1 MMSSFSLL
9 GSIVDRFPPMPLYWS
24 DLQRIIKIG
33 TDRGLKLTISIGK
46 EDFDNLEHLREEHGD
61 RVKQLRLKFYD
72 AAYTS
77 ISISMGTGGVRISTS
92 KDEKLL
98 MASMEIKEA
107 FAERL
112 PVQAVAMRPY
122 TWTVIGASVLY
133 IAAHNNWRL
142 SQNIAQCAAVI
153 LPFYL
158 SLLSFHYVAT
168 NSVVYLKRKHEIES
182 FWSRYGEKAL
192 WMIGGS
198 ALTVVGQLF
207 VHQVTK

>member
-1 MMSSFSLL
+1 MTSAFSFL
-9 GSIVDRFPPMPLYWS
+9 GSMVDRFPPMPLYWS

-33 TDRGLKLTISIGK
+33 TDRGLKLTISVGK
-46 EDFDNLEHLREEHGD
+46 EDFDSLEHLREEHGD
-61 RVKQLRLKFYD
+61 RIKRLRLKFYD

-98 MASMEIKEA
+98 MASMEMKEA

-112 PVQAVAMRPY
+112 PVQAVAMRPFA
-122 TWTVIGASVLY
+122 WTALGAIVLY

-153 LPFYL
+153 FPFYL
-158 SLLSFHYVAT
+158 SLLSFHYVTA
-168 NSVVYLKRKHEIES
+168 NSVVHLKRKHEIES

-192 WMIGGS
+192 WMVGGS
-198 ALTVVGQLF
+198 ALTVVGQLL
-207 VHQVTK
+207 VHQMTK